1 MTTAHLNLTRSLA
14 DVWGLTPE
22 QVAAERARY
31 GHTTLP
37 QPFRR
42 PLPEARVI
50 EVVPVRKAY
59 AGKESHPVIVES
71 VK

>member
-1 MTTAHLNLTRSLA
+1 MSYLNLTRSLA

-22 QVAAERARY
+22 QVAAEHARY
-31 GHTTLP
+31 GHTTLS

-50 EVVPVRKAY
+50 EVVPVRKPY

-71 VK
+71 TR

>member
-31 GHTTLP
+31 GNTTLP
-37 QPFRR
+37 KPFRR
-42 PLPEARVI
+42 ALPEACVI
-50 EVVPVRKAY
+50 EVVPVRKPY
-59 AGKESHPVIVES
+59 AGKESHPS
-71 VK
+71 LWRA

>member
-1 MTTAHLNLTRSLA
+1 MTTSHLNLTRSLA
-14 DVWGLTPE
+14 DVWGLTPD
-22 QVAAERARY
+22 QVAAERLRHPGA
-31 GHTTLP
+31 TLP

-42 PLPEARVI
+42 ALPEARTI

-59 AGKESHPVIVES
+59 AGKEAHPVIVES

>member
-1 MTTAHLNLTRSLA
+1 MEVAERA
-14 DVWGLTPE
+14 VGEAVEAPGVE
-22 QVAAERARY
+22 QVAAERTRY
-31 GHTTLP
+31 GNTTLP

-59 AGKESHPVIVES
+59 AGKESHPIIVES

>member
-1 MTTAHLNLTRSLA
+1 MTTAHMNLTRSLA
-14 DVWGLTPE
+14 DVWGLTPD
-22 QVAAERARY
+22 QVAAER
-31 GHTTLP
+31 
-37 QPFRR
+37 RR
-42 PLPEARVI
+42 HPGTAKWASSRALPEARTI